1 MPAGPTPGYSRPS
14 CSSCSSGPLACWANR
29 AVRRPEA
36 KPMSAQVKAGIWA
49 GVIGGF
55 VVALFGGWAVMVV
68 GVIMGVALGLT
79 LGSHVPRKDPLQT
92 AFETWQPAVISAA
105 ILLVLSLVQN
115 FVLTTATGHSPNDIG
130 IVITANILGV
140 LGLIFFTALT
150 TGLHALPPAQE
161 RIGKLALLAFLVVVF
176 PFVDNFTQLRW
187 APQAIYALIFVILAL
202 GLNIVVGFAG
212 LLDLG
217 YAAFFAI
224 GAYSYGVFSSYQVT
238 PPWSGFWEPF
248 QWLGLVEHM
257 KDGTAGDLVHFTVSF
272 WLMLPISALIAAFF
286 GVLFG
291 APTLRLKGDYLAIVT
306 LGFGEIVPIVARNT
320 PYITNG
326 AQGLNGVTTPQ
337 LFGYD
342 FSVLSTPY
350 YYLGLALIVLMIFIS
365 ARLKH
370 SRIGRAWLAIREDEI
385 AAEAMGGNRIKL
397 KLLAFAIGAGYAGV
411 NGTFYVAKL
420 QTATPEMF
428 MFPVSVMILVMIVLG
443 GIGSVAGVVIGAL
456 ILQLL
461 QSWFLQ
467 DLTQWIH
474 ALGDWSGVGFL
485 QRLDLTQSIELIF
498 GIILVVMMLYRRQG
512 LVPDRAAVT
521 ALTYEQQN
529 AMPSRRSIEA
539 GLVPLHRRTIDPG
552 KPLLEIKD
560 LAKSFGGIKA
570 VNRIDLEVMP
580 GSTVGIIGPNGS
592 GKTTFFNLITGLIE
606 PDGGRVLL
614 AGEDMTGLKPHRIV
628 EKGIARTFQNLRLFA
643 NMTVLE
649 NALVGAHARTSTGAI
664 GAVLRSPRVKR
675 EEAAARARAL
685 EILGIFG
692 NRLMP
697 RLQHLAFSL
706 SYANRRRM
714 EIARALVS
722 EPVLLLLDEPTAG
735 MNPTE
740 TMELTDQIRH
750 LRERGVTILLIEH
763 KLDVVNEIA
772 DEVIVLDHGEKI
784 AEGTPRQVHSNKEV
798 LRAYLGRTTD
808 AVAANTAA
816 S

>member
-1 MPAGPTPGYSRPS
+1 MGRLNSWIPAIRDRVKSEQFRPY
-14 CSSCSSGPLACWANR
+14 
-29 AVRRPEA
+29 
-36 KPMSAQVKAGIWA
+36 
-49 GVIGGF
+49 
-55 VVALFGGWAVMVV
+55 
-68 GVIMGVALGLT
+68 
-79 LGSHVPRKDPLQT
+79 
-92 AFETWQPAVISAA
+92 
-105 ILLVLSLVQN
+105 LLVIILV
-115 FVLTTATGHSPNDIG
+115 A
-130 IVITANILGV
+130 A
-140 LGLIFFTALT
+140 
-150 TGLHALPPAQE
+150 
-161 RIGKLALLAFLVVVF
+161 LAFPYL
-176 PFVDNFTQLRW
+176 DRNEGDID
-187 APQAIYALIFVILAL
+187 AAANALAFAMLAL

-224 GAYSYGVFSSYQVT
+224 GAYTYGALSSYQIQ
-238 PPWSGFWEPF
+238 PQWSSFWEPF
-248 QWLGLVEHM
+248 QWLGLVQHPAA
-257 KDGTAGDLVHFTVSF
+257 DGGAGTVHFDVSF
-272 WLMLPISALIAAFF
+272 WLMLPLAALVAAFF

-320 PYITNG
+320 PSITNG
-326 AQGLNGVTTPQ
+326 AQGLSGVSTPR
-337 LFGYD
+337 LFGYN
-342 FSVLSTPY
+342 FGVMSTPY
-350 YYLGLALIVLMIFIS
+350 YYLGLALIVLLIFIS

-370 SRIGRAWLAIREDEI
+370 SRVGRAWLAIREDEI
-385 AAEAMGGNRIKL
+385 AAEAMGVNRTRL
-397 KLLAFAIGAGYAGV
+397 KLLAFAIGAGFAGLT
-411 NGTFYVAKL
+411 GTFYVAKL

-443 GIGSVAGVVIGAL
+443 GIGSVAGVVVGAL

-474 ALGDWSGVGFL
+474 TLGEWTGIAFL
-485 QRLDLTQSIELIF
+485 ERVDLVQSIELIF

-512 LVPDRAAVT
+512 LIPERAAVK
-521 ALTYEQQN
+521 ALTYEQQS
-529 AMPSRRSIEA
+529 AMPSRNSVDAR
-539 GLVPLHRRTIDPG
+539 LVPLHRRTIDPG
-552 KPLLEIKD
+552 EPLLEITG
-560 LAKSFGGIKA
+560 LAKFFGGIKA
-570 VNRIDLEVMP
+570 VNRVDLSVMP
-580 GSTVGIIGPNGS
+580 GSIVAIIGPNGS

-606 PDGGRVLL
+606 PDGGKVLL
-614 AGEDMTGLKPHRIV
+614 AGKNVTGLKPHRIV

-649 NALVGAHARTSTGAI
+649 NALVGAHARTATGAV
-664 GAVLRSPRVKR
+664 GAVLRLPRVKR

-685 EILGIFG
+685 DILGIFG

-706 SYANRRRM
+706 SYANRRRL

-735 MNPTE
+735 MKPTE
-740 TMELTDQIRH
+740 TLELTHQIRH

-772 DEVIVLDHGEKI
+772 DKVIVLDHGEKI
-784 AEGTPRQVHSNKEV
+784 AEGTPKQVHSNKEV

-808 AVAANTAA
+808 AVAAAAAA

>member
-1 MPAGPTPGYSRPS
+1 
-14 CSSCSSGPLACWANR
+14 
-29 AVRRPEA
+29 
-36 KPMSAQVKAGIWA
+36 MSDLNVK
-49 GVIGGF
+49 
-55 VVALFGGWAVMVV
+55 
-68 GVIMGVALGLT
+68 
-79 LGSHVPRKDPLQT
+79 
-92 AFETWQPAVISAA
+92 
-105 ILLVLSLVQN
+105 
-115 FVLTTATGHSPNDIG
+115 
-130 IVITANILGV
+130 
-140 LGLIFFTALT
+140 
-150 TGLHALPPAQE
+150 PAQE
-161 RIGKLALLAFLVVVF
+161 AASPALGRGASWMPTSWIPAIRDRAKSEQLRPYLLVIILMAALAFPYL
-176 PFVDNFTQLRW
+176 DGNEGDIDAAANAL
-187 APQAIYALIFVILAL
+187 AYAMLAL

-224 GAYSYGVFSSYQVT
+224 GAYTYGALSSYQIQ
-238 PPWSGFWEPF
+238 PAWSSFWEPF
-248 QWLGLVEHM
+248 QWLGLVQHL
-257 KDGTAGDLVHFTVSF
+257 DAGGGAGTVHFDVSF
-272 WLMLPISALIAAFF
+272 WLMLPVAALVAAFF

-320 PYITNG
+320 PTITNG
-326 AQGLNGVTTPQ
+326 AQGLNGVTTPK
-337 LFGYD
+337 LFGFD
-342 FSVLSTPY
+342 FGVMSTPY
-350 YYLGLALIVLMIFIS
+350 YYLGLAIIVFLIFVS

-385 AAEAMGGNRIKL
+385 AAEAMGVSRVKL
-397 KLLAFAIGAGYAGV
+397 KLLAFAIGAGFAGMT
-411 NGTFYVAKL
+411 GTFYVAKL
-420 QTATPEMF
+420 QTASPEMF

-443 GIGSVAGVVIGAL
+443 GMGSVAGVVVGAL

-474 ALGDWSGVGFL
+474 ALGELTGIAILEKV
-485 QRLDLTQSIELIF
+485 DLVQSIELIF

-512 LVPDRAAVT
+512 LIPERAAVT

-529 AMPSRRSIEA
+529 AMPSRSAVEA
-539 GLVPLHRRTIDPG
+539 NLAPLHRRTIDPG
-552 KPLLEIKD
+552 KPLLEIKG

-570 VNRIDLEVMP
+570 VNRVDLSVMP
-580 GSTVGIIGPNGS
+580 GSIVAIIGPNGS

-606 PDGGRVLL
+606 PSGGRVLL
-614 AGEDMTGLKPHRIV
+614 AGEDVTGLKPHVIV
-628 EKGIARTFQNLRLFA
+628 EKGIARTFQNLRLFP
-643 NMTVLE
+643 NLTLLE
-649 NALVGAHARTSTGAI
+649 NALVGAHSRTSTGAL
-664 GAVLRSPRVKR
+664 GAVLRPPRVKR

-685 EILGIFG
+685 DILGIFG

-706 SYANRRRM
+706 SYANRRRL

-740 TMELTDQIRH
+740 TLELTHQIRN

-772 DEVIVLDHGEKI
+772 DKVIVLDHGEKI
-784 AEGTPRQVHSNKEV
+784 AEGTPKQVHSNKEV
-798 LRAYLGRTTD
+798 LRAYLGRATD
-808 AVAANTAA
+808 AIAATAA
-816 S
+816 AS

>member
-1 MPAGPTPGYSRPS
+1 MSDSPVKPAQQVASPALARSTSWVSAIRHRARSEQFRPY
-14 CSSCSSGPLACWANR
+14 
-29 AVRRPEA
+29 
-36 KPMSAQVKAGIWA
+36 
-49 GVIGGF
+49 
-55 VVALFGGWAVMVV
+55 
-68 GVIMGVALGLT
+68 
-79 LGSHVPRKDPLQT
+79 
-92 AFETWQPAVISAA
+92 
-105 ILLVLSLVQN
+105 LLV
-115 FVLTTATGHSPNDIG
+115 I
-130 IVITANILGV
+130 ILM
-140 LGLIFFTALT
+140 A
-150 TGLHALPPAQE
+150 A
-161 RIGKLALLAFLVVVF
+161 LAFPYL
-176 PFVDNFTQLRW
+176 DGNEGDIDAAANAL
-187 APQAIYALIFVILAL
+187 AYAMLAL

-224 GAYSYGVFSSYQVT
+224 GAYTYGALASYQIQ
-238 PPWSGFWEPF
+238 PQWSSFWEPF
-248 QWLGLVEHM
+248 QWLGLVQHL
-257 KDGTAGDLVHFTVSF
+257 DAGGGIGTVHFDVSF
-272 WLMLPISALIAAFF
+272 WLMLPIAALVAAFF

-291 APTLRLKGDYLAIVT
+291 TPTLRLKGDYLAIVT

-320 PYITNG
+320 PTITNG
-326 AQGLNGVTTPQ
+326 AQGLNGVTTPK

-342 FSVLSTPY
+342 FGVLSTPY
-350 YYLGLALIVLMIFIS
+350 YYLGLALVVLLIFIS

-385 AAEAMGGNRIKL
+385 AAEAMGVDRTKL
-397 KLLAFAIGAGYAGV
+397 KLLAFAIGAGFAGV
-411 NGTFYVAKL
+411 TGTFYVAKL
-420 QTATPEMF
+420 QTASPEMF

-443 GIGSVAGVVIGAL
+443 GMGSVAGVVVGAL

-474 ALGDWSGVGFL
+474 ALGDLTGIDFL
-485 QRLDLTQSIELIF
+485 QKLDLVQSIELIF

-512 LVPDRAAVT
+512 LIPERAAVT
-521 ALTYEQQN
+521 ALSYEQQN
-529 AMPSRRSIEA
+529 AMPSRSSLDA
-539 GLVPLHRRTIDPG
+539 SLAPLHRQTIDPD
-552 KPLLEIKD
+552 KPLLEIKG

-570 VNRIDLEVMP
+570 VNRIDLSVMP
-580 GSTVGIIGPNGS
+580 GSIVAIIGPNGS

-606 PDGGRVLL
+606 PSGGCVLL
-614 AGEDMTGLKPHRIV
+614 AGEDVTGLRPHRIV
-628 EKGIARTFQNLRLFA
+628 EKGIARTFQNLRLFS
-643 NMTVLE
+643 NMTLLE
-649 NALVGAHARTSTGAI
+649 NALVGAHTRTSTGAV
-664 GAVLRSPRVKR
+664 GAVLRLPRVKR

-685 EILGIFG
+685 EILDIFG

-706 SYANRRRM
+706 SYANRRRL

-740 TMELTDQIRH
+740 TLELTHQIRN

-772 DEVIVLDHGEKI
+772 DKVIVLDHGEKI
-784 AEGTPRQVHSNKEV
+784 AEGTPKQVHSNKEV

-808 AVAANTAA
+808 AVAAAAAA

>member
-1 MPAGPTPGYSRPS
+1 MQDRLKPVHEAASPAIGRLQGMIPAIRDRLSSEKFRPY
-14 CSSCSSGPLACWANR
+14 
-29 AVRRPEA
+29 
-36 KPMSAQVKAGIWA
+36 
-49 GVIGGF
+49 
-55 VVALFGGWAVMVV
+55 
-68 GVIMGVALGLT
+68 
-79 LGSHVPRKDPLQT
+79 
-92 AFETWQPAVISAA
+92 
-105 ILLVLSLVQN
+105 
-115 FVLTTATGHSPNDIG
+115 
-130 IVITANILGV
+130 
-140 LGLIFFTALT
+140 
-150 TGLHALPPAQE
+150 
-161 RIGKLALLAFLVVVF
+161 LLAIILMAALAF
-176 PFVDNFTQLRW
+176 PYLDRNEGDID
-187 APQAIYALIFVILAL
+187 AAANALAFAMLAL

-224 GAYSYGVFSSYQVT
+224 GAYTYGALSSYQIQ
-238 PPWSGFWEPF
+238 PEWSSFWEPF
-248 QWLGLVEHM
+248 QWLGLVQHL
-257 KDGTAGDLVHFTVSF
+257 DAAGGAGTVHFAASF
-272 WLMLPISALIAAFF
+272 WLMLPVAALVAALF

-320 PYITNG
+320 PYVTNG
-326 AQGLNGVTTPQ
+326 AQGLNGVTTPK
-337 LFGYD
+337 LFGFD
-342 FSVLSTPY
+342 FGVLSTPY

-365 ARLKH
+365 ARLKD
-370 SRIGRAWLAIREDEI
+370 SRVGRAWRAIREDEI
-385 AAEAMGGNRIKL
+385 AAEAMGVNRIKL
-397 KLLAFAIGAGYAGV
+397 KLLAFAIGAGFAGV
-411 NGTFYVAKL
+411 TGTFYVAKL

-428 MFPVSVMILVMIVLG
+428 MFPVSIMVLVMIVLG
-443 GIGSVAGVVIGAL
+443 GVGSVAGVVIGAL
-456 ILQLL
+456 VLQLL

-474 ALGDWSGVGFL
+474 VLGDWTGFDFL
-485 QRLDLTQSIELIF
+485 QNIDLTQSIELIF

-512 LVPDRAAVT
+512 LVPDRTAVT
-521 ALTYEQQN
+521 ALTHEQQS
-529 AMPSRRSIEA
+529 AVPSRRSIKA

-552 KPLLEIKD
+552 EPLLEIKD

-570 VNRIDLEVMP
+570 VDHIDLTVMP

-592 GKTTFFNLITGLIE
+592 GKTTFFNLITGLIA
-606 PDGGRVLL
+606 PDGGHVLL
-614 AGEDMTGLKPHRIV
+614 AGEDVTGLKPHRIV
-628 EKGIARTFQNLRLFA
+628 EKGVARTFQNLRLFA

-664 GAVLRSPRVKR
+664 GAVLRSARVKR
-675 EEAAARARAL
+675 EEDAARARAL
-685 EILGIFG
+685 EILSIFG

-740 TMELTDQIRH
+740 TLELTDQIRH

-772 DEVIVLDHGEKI
+772 DKVIVLDHGEKI
-784 AEGTPRQVHSNKEV
+784 AEGTPREVHSNKEV

-808 AVAANTAA
+808 AVAEAATAP
-816 S
+816 